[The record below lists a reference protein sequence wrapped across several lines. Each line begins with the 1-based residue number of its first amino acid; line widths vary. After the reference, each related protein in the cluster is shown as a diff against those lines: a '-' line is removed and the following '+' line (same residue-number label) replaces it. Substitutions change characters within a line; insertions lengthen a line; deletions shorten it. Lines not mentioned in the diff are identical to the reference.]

1 MDGKTWNTVQHYY
14 SAQLFKDTH
23 FETYENLAVESGS
36 QMSKDPVLAKVLI
49 TKSGK
54 IGDQTIRPSTLKY
67 KELNKEESIEAY
79 NRAYESKFTQN
90 EEARNVLKETKRAKL
105 IQYVR
110 SKKPI
115 EFTYPMKIRKRL
127 LAEE

>member
-1 MDGKTWNTVQHYY
+1 MCNID
-14 SAQLFKDTH
+14 
-23 FETYENLAVESGS
+23 FETYENLADESGS

-54 IGDQTIRPSTLKY
+54 VGDRTIRPPGVRY

-90 EEARNVLKETKRAKL
+90 DEARNVLKETKRAKL
-105 IQYVR
+105 MQYVR

-115 EFTYPMKIRKRL
+115 EFTHPMKIRKRL
-127 LAEE
+127 LSEE